1 MFCTIHRYKNW
12 FEDLLPKWCHL
23 LCEPCTALI
32 ECASCVFL
40 EGSLRGPIF
49 SLEIFSLKICI
60 SSVLASTAAPC
71 EWAAKKVPQAATRSP
86 GLQRQRRRR
95 GAVYTRGSGFPWRCS
110 PPPEC
115 SRVPTYVEYSHRPP
129 ERLCIMNGSGAVC
142 SDSSSSFFSPLF
154 LILLFPLAQKS
165 GWCDQ
170 RTWKKSER
178 CVQLI
183 TSFLQF
189 QSLWYCLLQIWQARA
204 DALMSK
210 TCDDARWLYV
220 LSALKLLSSSL
231 PTSTSEQVTTTWLQ
245 RLLLKTNIS
254 RLDLIDHASTW
265 VRDASPRERQ
275 ETTSHMALGLRPFS
289 SFSHL
294 PRCMTFRCVNNGIRC
309 DIRSK
314 LCE

>member
-1 MFCTIHRYKNW
+1 MVQGGRGGSKSQNISMVKCHLHLMFCTIHRYKNW

-115 SRVPTYVEYSHRPP
+115 SRVVHLCRVQPPTPRTSLHNEWQRR
-129 ERLCIMNGSGAVC
+129 RL
-142 SDSSSSFFSPLF
+142 
-154 LILLFPLAQKS
+154 
-165 GWCDQ
+165 
-170 RTWKKSER
+170 
-178 CVQLI
+178 
-183 TSFLQF
+183 
-189 QSLWYCLLQIWQARA
+189 
-204 DALMSK
+204 
-210 TCDDARWLYV
+210 
-220 LSALKLLSSSL
+220 
-231 PTSTSEQVTTTWLQ
+231 
-245 RLLLKTNIS
+245 
-254 RLDLIDHASTW
+254 
-265 VRDASPRERQ
+265 
-275 ETTSHMALGLRPFS
+275 
-289 SFSHL
+289 
-294 PRCMTFRCVNNGIRC
+294 
-309 DIRSK
+309 
-314 LCE
+314 